1 MYLGAGWTLPSCYAA
16 AILGRKPRTE
26 GIQCEAGRPERH
38 VLFWAREHRKD
49 MGGRL
54 SENRMTVQWVQGLE
68 G

>member
-1 MYLGAGWTLPSCYAA
+1 MYLGAGWTLPSCYAV

-38 VLFWAREHRKD
+38 VLFWAQEHRKD

-54 SENRMTVQWVQGLE
+54 RK
-68 G
+68 